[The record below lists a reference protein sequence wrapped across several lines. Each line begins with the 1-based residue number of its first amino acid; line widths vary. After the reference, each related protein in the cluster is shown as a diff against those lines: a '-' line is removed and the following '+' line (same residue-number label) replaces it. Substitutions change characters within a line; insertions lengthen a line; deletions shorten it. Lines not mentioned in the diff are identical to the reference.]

1 MGLEK
6 RSTEVSRMDFARM
19 TLLELSQRL
28 ASRAL
33 SSREL
38 VEQALAA
45 IDDPAGEGA
54 RTFIRVHRDTA
65 LADAERIDAMR
76 RTGASCDVT

>member
-1 MGLEK
+1 MN
-6 RSTEVSRMDFARM
+6 FARM

-54 RTFIRVHRDTA
+54 RTFIRVNRDTA
-65 LADAERIDAMR
+65 LANADRVDALR